1 MSSVS
6 SPYSSNSRVTGM
18 YSNYDTDALVKS
30 MCSNQQ
36 TKVDKQNQKITTY
49 EWYNEAVETVKDTME
64 EFSNTY
70 LSAMGSSSMLKS
82 SAYSTYSAK
91 TSSTSNAVSLTA
103 SSSAAVGNISVKVIQ
118 LAEQANVSSSGK
130 VSKDGTKISSSNTAT
145 LAELSF
151 ANALKFDSSGKIS
164 FSINGK
170 SFSFSSDTKLQTML
184 NTINNDKDAN
194 VTMKYSRLTD
204 KFTIEADSGGK
215 DSKVSI
221 VNLTGNAFGTNS
233 AFQINSGT
241 VINGKNA
248 KAEING
254 TAVEQE
260 SNKFEFDG
268 ITYELNKV
276 TAGTSEETI
285 DFTVKRDYS
294 STVETV
300 TKFIEAYNT
309 MMKSLT
315 TLVEAKDY
323 SSDYPPLT
331 DEQKEAM
338 TEKQIEAWESKAKN
352 GVLRKDSNLSSL
364 INTVKNAF
372 FSEAGGTGKT
382 AASIGITTASYFSS
396 EKGSLVI
403 DTAALEKALEE
414 NPEDVISIFTG
425 GNSSAASSEKGVI
438 YKIRSSISTYKTD
451 AKTSVDTTSKKITTL
466 EKGLVLLEDKL
477 DDLAEKYYKKFSAM
491 ETALSSLNSQSSY
504 ISQLFS

>member
-36 TKVDKQNQKITTY
+36 TKVDKQNQKITSY
-49 EWYNEAVETVKDTME
+49 EWYNEAVEDVMDSVK

-70 LSAMGSSSMLKS
+70 LSALGSSSIVKS
-82 SAYSTYSAK
+82 SAYSTNSVE
-91 TSSTSNAVSLTA
+91 TSSTSKAVSLTA
-103 SSSAAVGNISVKVIQ
+103 SSSASVGNISVKVMQ
-118 LAEQANVSSSGK
+118 LAEQANVTSSGK
-130 VSKDGTKISSSNTAT
+130 VSSDGTKISSSNTAT

-204 KFTIEADSGGK
+204 KFTIEADSGGE

-221 VNLTGNAFGTNS
+221 VNQTGNAFGTNS
-233 AFQINSGT
+233 VFQINSGT
-241 VINGKNA
+241 ITNGKNA

-276 TAGTSEETI
+276 TEGTSEETI

-300 TKFIEAYNT
+300 EKFIEAYNT

-315 TLVEAKDY
+315 TLIEAKDY
-323 SSDYPPLT
+323 SKDYAPLT

-338 TEKQIEAWESKAKN
+338 TEKQIEAWEKKAKN
-352 GVLRKDSNLSSL
+352 GVLRNDSNISALVS
-364 INTVKNAF
+364 NVKKAF

-382 AASIGITTASYFSS
+382 AASIGISTASYFSS
-396 EKGSLVI
+396 DKGNLVL
-403 DTAALEKALEE
+403 DTTALEKALEE
-414 NPEDVISIFTG
+414 NPEDVISILTG
-425 GNSSAASSEKGVI
+425 GSSTAASSEQGVA
-438 YKIRSSISTYKTD
+438 YKLKTAMSTYLDD
-451 AKTSVDTTSKKITTL
+451 ADDKVDSTSEKITNL
-466 EKGLVLLEDKL
+466 ESGLELLEDKL
-477 DDLAEKYYKKFSAM
+477 DDLAERYYSKFSAM
-491 ETALSSLNSQSSY
+491 ETALASLNSQSSY